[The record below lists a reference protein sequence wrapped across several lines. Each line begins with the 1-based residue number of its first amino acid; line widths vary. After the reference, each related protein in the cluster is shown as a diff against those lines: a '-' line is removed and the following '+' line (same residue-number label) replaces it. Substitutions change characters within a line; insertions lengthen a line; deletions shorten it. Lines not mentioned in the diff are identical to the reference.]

1 MQKRKFPKSRK
12 LIMLMGDLVIVT
24 FSYIAATFCMLHSLS
39 NKMNVYIYS
48 EMFICFVGSMLVF
61 YHIAELYTISRKRF
75 ADLLIDIFFAC
86 VGVLI
91 VSMVYNHFVLND
103 VYARKFILL
112 SVIAFSFLMVFWRYF
127 MWRIERKLHSTSKSV
142 LILGNEEECAR
153 IYNKMANRPQLN
165 LRLKYVC
172 SNIKNIDWKNI
183 VDRIDTIVICES
195 IHHREKMLIM
205 NYCYQ
210 HNKELLLSPNYYELF
225 CSEAILT
232 QLDDLPVLVP
242 QALQPSIENKILKRI
257 EDVSISVIVF
267 LATLP
272 VMLMCWMMVFLWE
285 GRPVLCRQKR
295 VGRFGKDFL
304 IVKFRTKVDGSN
316 KLTDTGRFL
325 EWSHL
330 NALPEFWNVLRGD
343 MSVVGPNA
351 DLPDV
356 ARNNSETIQ
365 EYIYK
370 MNVKPGVTGL
380 AQVYGNECTDAS
392 DKLFYDLK
400 YIQQASL
407 HEDLVILIQTIRT
420 LFTPNRLQCC
430 REKKGKFDFDE
441 YDVLLKANQKKD
453 LPQTPFSVL
462 MSVYKKEKP
471 EYFQMA
477 VASVMEQTYKPSEI
491 LIVQDGPLTEELYA
505 VCNKMKREY
514 KELVRFVQ
522 LEKNVGLGLALQHGV
537 KECKYDLIARM
548 DTDDISKKDR
558 FELQVRQFEKH
569 VDLAICGGYIEE
581 FYDRPNRIQTVRRVP
596 LTESDIYEYTKLRSP
611 FNHVTVMFKRQAILA
626 VGNYQPFLLLEDYYL
641 WYRLV
646 SKKYHTKNLPI
657 VLVSVRAD
665 EGMIARRGGLS
676 YFIREAK
683 LYRKFYENEY
693 ISLAELI
700 FALCSRF
707 MGRVCPP
714 GVRSFLY
721 QTFLR

>member
-12 LIMLMGDLVIVT
+12 LIMLMGDLLIVT
-24 FSYIAATFCMLHSLS
+24 FSYIAVTFCMIHSLN

-48 EMFICFVGSMLVF
+48 EMFICIVVSMLAF
-61 YHIAELYTISRKRF
+61 YHIAELYTMSRKRF
-75 ADLLIDIFFAC
+75 ADLLIDILFAC
-86 VGVLI
+86 FGVFI
-91 VSMVYNHFVLND
+91 ISMSFNHFVLND

-112 SVIAFSFLMVFWRYF
+112 SVIAFSFFMVFWRYI
-127 MWRIERKLHSTSKSV
+127 MWRIERKLHGTSKSV

-257 EDVSISVIVF
+257 EDVSISLIVF
-267 LATLP
+267 LSTLP

-295 VGRFGKDFL
+295 VGRYGKEFF

-343 MSVVGPNA
+343 MSVIGPNA

-356 ARNNSETIQ
+356 AQNNSETIQ

-420 LFTPNRLQCC
+420 LFAPNRLQG
-430 REKKGKFDFDE
+430 RRDEKGKFDFDE

-453 LPQTPFSVL
+453 LPKTPFSVL

-477 VASVMEQTYKPSEI
+477 VDSVMEQTYKPSEI

-505 VCNKMKREY
+505 VCNNLKRKY

-548 DTDDISKKDR
+548 DSDDISKKER
-558 FELQVRQFEKH
+558 FELQVRQFENH
-569 VDLAICGGYIEE
+569 SDLAICGGYIEE
-581 FYDRPNRIQTVRRVP
+581 FNDRPDLIQTVRRVP

-611 FNHVTVMFKRQAILA
+611 FNHVTVMFKRQVILA

-676 YFIREAK
+676 YFVREAK
-683 LYRKFYENEY
+683 LYKKFYENEY
-693 ISLAELI
+693 INLIELV

-707 MGRVCPP
+707 MGRACPP
-714 GVRSFLY
+714 SVRSFLY